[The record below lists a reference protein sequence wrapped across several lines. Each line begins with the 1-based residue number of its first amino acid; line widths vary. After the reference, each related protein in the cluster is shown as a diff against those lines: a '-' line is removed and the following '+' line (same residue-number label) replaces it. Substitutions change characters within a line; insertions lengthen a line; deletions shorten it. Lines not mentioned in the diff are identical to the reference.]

1 MSDRAPWATSQ
12 KVDWERE
19 IGRKMALFLSTFVNK
34 VDRKG
39 RVSVPAPFRTT
50 LGRAGA
56 GGSPLGFVAYPGFS
70 PDKAPALIASPVDRM
85 EKWADELE
93 TVAADSPRALEIQ
106 LIFQEV
112 REFAVD
118 GDGRTVLP
126 PEWLELLGLGEEC
139 AFVGQGREFLIC
151 HPDLPKRRLAQL
163 RA

>member
-1 MSDRAPWATSQ
+1 
-12 KVDWERE
+12 
-19 IGRKMALFLSTFVNK
+19 MALFLSTFVNK

-39 RVSVPAPFRTT
+39 RVSVPASFRTT
-50 LGRAGA
+50 LGRASA
-56 GGSPLGFVAYPGFS
+56 GGSPLAFVAYPGFS

-93 TVAADSPRALEIQ
+93 TVAPDSPRALEIQ

-126 PEWLELLGLGEEC
+126 PEWLELLGLSEEC

>member
-1 MSDRAPWATSQ
+1 
-12 KVDWERE
+12 
-19 IGRKMALFLSTFVNK
+19 MALFLSTFVNK

-56 GGSPLGFVAYPGFS
+56 GSSPLGFVAYPSLNADLG
-70 PDKAPALIASPVDRM
+70 PTLIGSPVDRM
-85 EKWADELE
+85 VKWADELE
-93 TVAADSPRALEIQ
+93 TVAASSARALEIQ
-106 LIFQEV
+106 VIFQEV
-112 REFAVD
+112 REVAVD
-118 GDGRTVLP
+118 NDGRCVLP
-126 PEWLELLGLGEEC
+126 LEWLELLGLGEEC